1 MYQKEREEKM
11 GYLKIVDAKSY
22 LPQERIE
29 NKQIEE
35 KFNLKDGY
43 IKKRTGIEERHYV
56 KDEKIEE
63 MAIKAVEKIS
73 KTNDISEVDLIIV
86 ATTSSKKIMPGISNY
101 IQKRFKI
108 KECMCLDILARM

>member
-56 KDEKIEE
+56 KNEKIEE
-63 MAIKAVEKIS
+63 MAIKTVEKIS

-101 IQKRFKI
+101 IQKKFRI
-108 KECMCLDILARM
+108 KQCMCLDILARM